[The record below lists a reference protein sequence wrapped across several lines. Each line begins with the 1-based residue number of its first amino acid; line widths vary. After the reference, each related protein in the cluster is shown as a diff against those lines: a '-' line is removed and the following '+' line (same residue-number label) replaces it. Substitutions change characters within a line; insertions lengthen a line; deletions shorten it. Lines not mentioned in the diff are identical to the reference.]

1 MKPPAMSASDRL
13 RKARIAVISPSSP
26 RKPRTRPSMLLI
38 AMLGLAAL
46 VYAGGAFA
54 ERTVYTFKSGACA
67 TWGYDTETLQTSG
80 PYKGLYKCGCFSP
93 IVQGTLNRVVW
104 NVVNHRV
111 DPGGVKVG
119 DARNVRDATKVRDA
133 RAARAIHEGT
143 DCATGDERGC
153 IRRPR

>member
-46 VYAGGAFA
+46 VYSGGAFA
-54 ERTVYTFKSGACA
+54 EREVYTFKSGDCA
-67 TWGYDTETLQTSG
+67 IWGYDTETLQTSG
-80 PYKGLYKCGCFSP
+80 RFKGMYKCGCNSP

-104 NVVNHRV
+104 NVVSHRV

-119 DARNVRDATKVRDA
+119 DATNVRDA
-133 RAARAIHEGT
+133 RAAGAIHEGT
-143 DCATGDERGC
+143 DCAIGDERGC
-153 IRRPR
+153 IRRPPVKR